1 MIVTLKKGADGAE
14 VKKQLVARGL
24 WVEQLQGSEGVA
36 FQVAPASRPIDPQTL
51 RALAGVADV
60 LHAAPVHPEV
70 SQQADRI
77 KVGPHEIGPG
87 APFAVFSGPCSIDS
101 EERIHRLAR
110 ELAKAG
116 ATFLRG
122 GAFKPRTSPYSFQG
136 HGVEALKWMKQA
148 AKDAGLAM
156 VTECLSEASVDDV
169 AEYADMVQIGSR
181 NMQNY
186 ALLKAVG
193 GTGRPVMLKRGMAA
207 TVKEWL
213 LAGEYLLMH
222 GAGGVVFCER
232 GIRGFDSATRN
243 LLDLGAVADMAHA
256 KKVPVIVDPS
266 HASGRLDL
274 VPHLA
279 RAAKALGA
287 HGAMYETHD
296 DPGSALSDGP
306 QALSVEAAVELTRE
320 LTGREAA
327 G

>member
-1 MIVTLKKGADGAE
+1 MIVTLSKGADGAA

-24 WVEQLQGSEGVA
+24 WVERLEGAEVVA
-36 FQVAPASRPIDPQTL
+36 FQVSPSSRPIDSDEL
-51 RALAGVADV
+51 RSVQGVADV
-60 LHAAPVHPEV
+60 LLSAPAHPEV
-70 SQQADRI
+70 SKQSSI
-77 KVGPHEIGPG
+77 VKVGPHELGPG

-110 ELAKAG
+110 DLAQAG

-136 HGVEALKWMKQA
+136 YGVEALKWMKQA

-156 VTECLSEASVDDV
+156 VTECMSEATVDDV

-186 ALLKAVG
+186 ALLKEVG
-193 GTGRPVMLKRGMAA
+193 ATGRPVMLKRGMAA

-232 GIRGFDSATRN
+232 GIRGFDSSTRN
-243 LLDLGAVADMAHA
+243 LLDLGSVADMAHA
-256 KKVPVIVDPS
+256 KKVAVIVDPS

-287 HGAMYETHD
+287 HGAMFETHD

-306 QALSVEAAVELTRE
+306 QALSVEAAVSLTRE
-320 LTGREAA
+320 LTESRA
-327 G
+327 